1 MHVRDHPRLT
11 EARFRAEF
19 RALFGRPALPP
30 HSAGRALWR
39 SDGRTF
45 RVGLLALGLFTSA
58 AVHGAAEPDAQN
70 APSAVGS
77 GPLELQI
84 VVETLSVDT
93 GPDGA
98 EIRSWVPAGRL
109 GAGDELHY
117 TIRVTNPGKEPV
129 TDIVVTKRLPFGVHY
144 IIGSAVGPGC
154 KVEISIDGGTTFTAP
169 PKPGANAAS
178 NRSTRRIPPADYS
191 HVRWIFGKPL
201 APNATA
207 LLRFRATFT

>member
-1 MHVRDHPRLT
+1 MHARDHFHLP
-11 EARFRAEF
+11 EARLRAASCAF
-19 RALFGRPALPP
+19 ILK
-30 HSAGRALWR
+30 
-39 SDGRTF
+39 
-45 RVGLLALGLFTSA
+45 RVPTLTLVGCAFLLGLLGFGLFSA
-58 AVHGAAEPDAQN
+58 AAQGADEPDAQN

-77 GPLELQI
+77 GPLDLQI
-84 VVETLSVDT
+84 VLETLAIET

-98 EIRSWVPAGRL
+98 EVRSWVPAGRL

-129 TDIVVTKRLPFGVHY
+129 TGIVVTKRLPFGVHY
-144 IIGSAVGPGC
+144 IRNSAVGPGC
-154 KVEISIDGGTTFTAP
+154 KVEVSIDGGTTFSAAARLGA
-169 PKPGANAAS
+169 GANGK
-178 NRSTRRIPPADYS
+178 RSTRKVSPSDFT